1 MLGGKGL
8 LGPERRKFLSSTGL
22 QRDQDQHQNDAEDI
36 MSLNCQSM
44 HIRMQLEIQ
53 VREFRDKVQTRSMNS
68 RPINT
73 YVAFHHTMLL
83 FEVA

>member
-36 MSLNCQSM
+36 MSLNCQSNAYPDAAGDTGK
-44 HIRMQLEIQ
+44 R
-53 VREFRDKVQTRSMNS
+53 VQGQG
-68 RPINT
+68 PD
-73 YVAFHHTMLL
+73 
-83 FEVA
+83 